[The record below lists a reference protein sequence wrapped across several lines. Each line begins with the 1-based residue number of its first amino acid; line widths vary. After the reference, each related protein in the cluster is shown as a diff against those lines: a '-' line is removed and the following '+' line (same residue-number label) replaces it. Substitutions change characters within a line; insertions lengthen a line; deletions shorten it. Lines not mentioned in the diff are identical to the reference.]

1 MAKVDEKS
9 KKVDEKSEAKV
20 DDKSTASIDDKSKAL
35 LQDVLKEASEG
46 KKERI
51 GLLIDKADVD
61 EDTKE
66 NFKALLEEAAP
77 EKDED
82 VSKDILDALKVDGM
96 DDYIK
101 SLMDETRSEAIN
113 EVNKEK
119 ENNESEVH
127 EILIDSIISN
137 SVSLCEKEINMEDI
151 DGSKKEYKESLNEKS
166 LDELKEL
173 SKELHKKVQD
183 ALSNQPEETLD
194 SETVSDDPKS
204 EEDRPKSDTEKVI
217 QSYFN

>member
-1 MAKVDEKS
+1 MK
-9 KKVDEKSEAKV
+9 
-20 DDKSTASIDDKSKAL
+20 IDDKSKEL
-35 LQDVLKEASEG
+35 LKDVLKEASEG

-66 NFKALLEEAAP
+66 NFQALLDEAAP
-77 EKDED
+77 EKEK

-113 EVNKEK
+113 ESNKEK
-119 ENNESEVH
+119 EESNDEAKD
-127 EILIDSIISN
+127 ILVDSIVSN

-151 DGSKKEYKESLNEKS
+151 DGSKEEYKKSLSEKS

-194 SETVSDDPKS
+194 SETVSDDPNS
-204 EEDRPKSDTEKVI
+204 EEKDRPKSDTEKVI

>member
-1 MAKVDEKS
+1 MK
-9 KKVDEKSEAKV
+9 
-20 DDKSTASIDDKSKAL
+20 IDDKSKEL
-35 LQDVLKEASEG
+35 LKDVLKEASEG

-61 EDTKE
+61 EDVKE
-66 NFKALLEEAAP
+66 NFQALLDEAAP
-77 EKDED
+77 EKEK

-113 EVNKEK
+113 ESNKEK
-119 ENNESEVH
+119 EESNDEAKN
-127 EILIDSIISN
+127 ILVDSIVSN

-151 DGSKKEYKESLNEKS
+151 DGSKEEYKKSLSDKS

-194 SETVSDDPKS
+194 SETDSDDPNS
-204 EEDRPKSDTEKVI
+204 EEKDRPKSDTEKVI

>member
-1 MAKVDEKS
+1 MK
-9 KKVDEKSEAKV
+9 
-20 DDKSTASIDDKSKAL
+20 IDDKSKEL
-35 LQDVLKEASEG
+35 LKDVLKEASEG

-61 EDTKE
+61 EDVKE
-66 NFKALLEEAAP
+66 NFQALLDEAAP
-77 EKDED
+77 EKEK

-113 EVNKEK
+113 ESNKEK
-119 ENNESEVH
+119 EESNDEAKN
-127 EILIDSIISN
+127 ILVDSIVSN

-151 DGSKKEYKESLNEKS
+151 DGSKEEYKKSLSEKS

-194 SETVSDDPKS
+194 SETVSDDPNS
-204 EEDRPKSDTEKVI
+204 EEKDRPKSDTEKVI

>member
-1 MAKVDEKS
+1 MK
-9 KKVDEKSEAKV
+9 
-20 DDKSTASIDDKSKAL
+20 IDDKSKEL
-35 LQDVLKEASEG
+35 LKDVLKEASEG

-61 EDTKE
+61 EDVKE
-66 NFKALLEEAAP
+66 NFQALLDEAAP
-77 EKDED
+77 EKEK

-113 EVNKEK
+113 ESNKEK
-119 ENNESEVH
+119 EESNDEAKN
-127 EILIDSIISN
+127 ILVDSIVSN

-151 DGSKKEYKESLNEKS
+151 DGSKEEYKKSLSDKS

-194 SETVSDDPKS
+194 SETVSDDPNS
-204 EEDRPKSDTEKVI
+204 EEKDRPKSDTEKVI

>member
-1 MAKVDEKS
+1 MK
-9 KKVDEKSEAKV
+9 
-20 DDKSTASIDDKSKAL
+20 IDDKSKEL
-35 LQDVLKEASEG
+35 LKDVLKEASEG

-66 NFKALLEEAAP
+66 NFQALLDEAAP
-77 EKDED
+77 EKEK

-113 EVNKEK
+113 ESNKEK
-119 ENNESEVH
+119 EESNDEAKN
-127 EILIDSIISN
+127 ILVDSIVSN

-151 DGSKKEYKESLNEKS
+151 DGSKEEYKKSLSEKS

-194 SETVSDDPKS
+194 SETVSDDPNS
-204 EEDRPKSDTEKVI
+204 EEKDRPKSDTEKVI

>member
-1 MAKVDEKS
+1 MK
-9 KKVDEKSEAKV
+9 
-20 DDKSTASIDDKSKAL
+20 IDDKSKEL
-35 LQDVLKEASEG
+35 LKDVLKEASEG

-61 EDTKE
+61 EDVKE
-66 NFKALLEEAAP
+66 NFQALLDEAAP
-77 EKDED
+77 EKEK

-113 EVNKEK
+113 ESNKEK
-119 ENNESEVH
+119 EESNDEAKN
-127 EILIDSIISN
+127 ILVDSIVSN

-151 DGSKKEYKESLNEKS
+151 DGSKEEYKKSLSDKS

-194 SETVSDDPKS
+194 SETVSDDPNS
-204 EEDRPKSDTEKVI
+204 EEKDRPKSDTEKVI
-217 QSYFN
+217 QSYFY